1 MKLSILVAAI
11 FMIIVSVIN
20 ILWVILHIKITANTF
35 EIPIWIGILEFVF
48 TTALAI
54 WLFIENKK

>member
-11 FMIIVSVIN
+11 FMIIVSAIN
-20 ILWVILHIKITANTF
+20 ILWVILRIKITANTF
-35 EIPIWIGILEFVF
+35 EIPIWIGIPEFVF

-54 WLFIENKK
+54 WLFIDNNK